1 MSLQTSTSYDV
12 DNRYAQA
19 RGAKDNTAGKRFVKE
34 YINKRKA
41 GNRSDTAE
49 QRSEDN
55 RFVMSGPGDQTY
67 GFKNGF
73 RAALFN
79 K

>member
-1 MSLQTSTSYDV
+1 MSLQTSTDYDV

-34 YINKRKA
+34 YINKRRT
-41 GNRSDTAE
+41 GSRPDIAE

-55 RFVMSGPGDQTY
+55 RFIMNGPGDQTY
-67 GFKNGF
+67 GFKNAF
-73 RAALFN
+73 RAPLFN
-79 K
+79 R

>member
-1 MSLQTSTSYDV
+1 MSLQTSTDYDV

-34 YINKRKA
+34 YINKRKE
-41 GNRSDTAE
+41 GNRPDTAE

-55 RFVMSGPGDQTY
+55 RFIMSGPGDQTY
-67 GFKNGF
+67 GFKNAF
-73 RAALFN
+73 RASLFN

>member
-1 MSLQTSTSYDV
+1 MSLQTSTDYDV

-19 RGAKDNTAGKRFVKE
+19 RGAKDNTAGKRFVKD

-41 GNRSDTAE
+41 GNRVNTAE
-49 QRSEDN
+49 QRGEDN

-73 RAALFN
+73 RTALFN

>member
-1 MSLQTSTSYDV
+1 MSLQTSTGYDV
-12 DNRYAQA
+12 DNRYAQT
-19 RGAKDNTAGKRFVKE
+19 RGAKDNTSGKRFVKE
-34 YINKRKA
+34 YINKRRA
-41 GNRSDTAE
+41 GNRPDTAE
-49 QRSEDN
+49 QRGEDN

-79 K
+79 R

>member
-1 MSLQTSTSYDV
+1 MSLQTSTDYDV

-19 RGAKDNTAGKRFVKE
+19 RGAVDNTAGKRFLKN
-34 YINKRKA
+34 YIDKRKVVGRA
-41 GNRSDTAE
+41 DITE
-49 QRSEDN
+49 QRSGDD
-55 RFVMSGPGDQTY
+55 RFIMSGPGDQTY

>member
-1 MSLQTSTSYDV
+1 MSLQTSTDYDV

-19 RGAKDNTAGKRFVKE
+19 KGAVDNTAGKRFVKD
-34 YINKRKA
+34 YINKHKA
-41 GNRSDTAE
+41 TQRSDITE
-49 QRSEDN
+49 QRSGDN

-67 GFKNGF
+67 GFKNAF
-73 RAALFN
+73 RAPLFN

>member
-1 MSLQTSTSYDV
+1 MSLQTSTDYDV

-41 GNRSDTAE
+41 GNRVNTAE
-49 QRSEDN
+49 QRGEDN
-55 RFVMSGPGDQTY
+55 RVVMSGPGDQTY